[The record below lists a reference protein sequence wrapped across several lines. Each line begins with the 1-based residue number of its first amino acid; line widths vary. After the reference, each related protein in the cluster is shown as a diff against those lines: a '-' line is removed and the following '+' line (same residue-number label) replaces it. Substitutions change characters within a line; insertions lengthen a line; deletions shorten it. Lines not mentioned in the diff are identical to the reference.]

1 MLINIIMSN
10 SNMFNNG
17 NFQQTPLN
25 DAYQFNSFSSYIK
38 NGGLNTKFSQN
49 CIFYSSNNTM
59 NLANDGSFKQC
70 NSCRKQFKAKL
81 SNNEMDKQLSYF
93 KPYK

>member
-1 MLINIIMSN
+1 MSN

-25 DAYQFNSFSSYIK
+25 DAYQFNTFSAYII
-38 NGGLNTKFSQN
+38 NGGLNSKFSPI
-49 CIFYSSNNTM
+49 CIFCSSNNTM

-70 NSCRKQFKAKL
+70 NSCRKQFKANL
-81 SNNEMDKQLSYF
+81 SNSHINQSF
-93 KPYK
+93 APYRR